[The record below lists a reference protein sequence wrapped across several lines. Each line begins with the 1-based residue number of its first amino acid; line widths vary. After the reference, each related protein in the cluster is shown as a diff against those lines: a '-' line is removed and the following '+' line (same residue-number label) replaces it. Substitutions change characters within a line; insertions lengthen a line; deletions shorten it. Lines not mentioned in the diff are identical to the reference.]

1 MKWLGTLLVAV
12 LLVGAASGGTQRN
25 AYFGEI
31 SDSQC
36 AMNVHSLSRSHE
48 EMIKRRTLGTDAA
61 SCSKACVRR
70 GGEWVL
76 RAGENVYHLLY
87 QAGVEQFA
95 GLKVKV
101 IGTLDSQTNTIDNY
115 HIEFDNPSH

>member
-1 MKWLGTLLVAV
+1 MKSFGTV
-12 LLVGAASGGTQRN
+12 LLAILIAGSASGSNQRN
-25 AYFGEI
+25 SYFGEI

-48 EMIKRRTLGTDAA
+48 EMVKRRTLGTDAA

-76 RAGENVYHLLY
+76 RSGENVYHLLY
-87 QAGVEQFA
+87 RAGVEQFA
-95 GLKVKV
+95 GRQVRV
-101 IGTLDSQTNTIDNY
+101 VGTLDSQTNTIDNY
-115 HIEFDNPSH
+115 HIEFDDSSH

>member
-1 MKWLGTLLVAV
+1 MKSFGTV
-12 LLVGAASGGTQRN
+12 LLAILIAGSASGSNQRN
-25 AYFGEI
+25 SYFGEI

-76 RAGENVYHLLY
+76 RSGENVYHLLY

-95 GLKVKV
+95 GQKVKV
-101 IGTLDSQTNTIDNY
+101 IGGLDSQTNTIDNY
-115 HIEFDNPSH
+115 HIEFDNSS

>member
-1 MKWLGTLLVAV
+1 MKSFGTLLVAV
-12 LLVGAASGGTQRN
+12 LMVGSASGGTQKTS
-25 AYFGEI
+25 YFGEI

-48 EMIKRRTLGTDAA
+48 EMIKRRTLGSDAA

-76 RAGENVYHLLY
+76 RSGENVYHLLY

-95 GLKVKV
+95 GQKVKV

-115 HIEFDNPSH
+115 HIALDDSSH